1 MSKFAISLSNPS
13 NYHALDHWQVIEL
26 EKWQDV
32 LLHAI
37 SYDVSVAHFSL
48 DYSTKHQRS
57 GENVLALHPF
67 LFYDVDNDKDSKK
80 QPLSIKG
87 ARDLLERYGIAFGIV
102 PSRNYKKLKENDSR
116 PDVERFRIIIPLE
129 SPPPIELIK
138 DKELFRKFQEIFA
151 QKLGLIAYV
160 DDAPLR
166 DMARYYA
173 RHTTPPLIDSIVV
186 QGRLTRVDKIFQMAT
201 QELIQER
208 QEQEARRAEHKPFI
222 LPKSSQTTSSSHGHI
237 VIADKDRINAIHIA
251 DLINTLEGIVREYKE
266 GTYRMIKTATAKY
279 SITDDNIA
287 YDFKSGKKYGVYAYL
302 AEKFDTPVWNNIARK
317 LGKLMGCEFLVPD
330 PAFGV
335 VLRNAMARAHSR
347 QEVERTLKAHY
358 GVGFVRFEYNY
369 IRVADQCLD
378 YPSAEDRKHYL
389 ALPPIT

>member
-87 ARDLLERYGIAFGIV
+87 ARDLLKHYGIAFGIV

-186 QGRLTRVDKIFQMAT
+186 QGRLTRVDKIFKWQ
-201 QELIQER
+201 
-208 QEQEARRAEHKPFI
+208 H
-222 LPKSSQTTSSSHGHI
+222 KSSS
-237 VIADKDRINAIHIA
+237 KNAKSKRHA
-251 DLINTLEGIVREYKE
+251 EQNTNPL
-266 GTYRMIKTATAKY
+266 YRL
-279 SITDDNIA
+279 NH
-287 YDFKSGKKYGVYAYL
+287 
-302 AEKFDTPVWNNIARK
+302 RK
-317 LGKLMGCEFLVPD
+317 LHLVATDTSLSPI
-330 PAFGV
+330 
-335 VLRNAMARAHSR
+335 
-347 QEVERTLKAHY
+347 RTELTLSTSLISST
-358 GVGFVRFEYNY
+358 R
-369 IRVADQCLD
+369 
-378 YPSAEDRKHYL
+378 
-389 ALPPIT
+389 